1 MQESNVQYFK
11 NLNKLLIYCDTLTE
25 DKISRTY
32 IDKQVLVK
40 FPQLKKFS
48 KDFKEIEI
56 KEDKKNLD
64 TVSKIWEDMFEKSIQ
79 RSSTVLC
86 IGGGVLS
93 DAVGFASSTYKR
105 GTGLVIIPTTL
116 LSMVDAAHGGKNG
129 INTTHGKNQIG
140 TFMMPDQVLIC
151 PEFLRELPEKQ
162 IKNGLIELI
171 KAGFLKSPKLVQQVY
186 ETDISKVNIEL
197 IKAAVDIKNEIIKN
211 DFKESSERM
220 YLNFGHTIGHLIE
233 VDSKHSIP
241 HGEAVGIGIL
251 KALKISEKMCNLD
264 KNISDHFEN
273 FLKKLDLNVDY
284 KFSSNPE
291 QLKEL
296 LFNDKKFSK
305 DIVKYVL
312 LENIGNPVLVDFNL
326 NDLLNEVTYA

>member
-1 MQESNVQYFK
+1 M
-11 NLNKLLIYCDTLTE
+11 
-25 DKISRTY
+25 
-32 IDKQVLVK
+32 
-40 FPQLKKFS
+40 
-48 KDFKEIEI
+48 
-56 KEDKKNLD
+56 
-64 TVSKIWEDMFEKSIQ
+64 
-79 RSSTVLC
+79 
-86 IGGGVLS
+86 
-93 DAVGFASSTYKR
+93 
-105 GTGLVIIPTTL
+105 
-116 LSMVDAAHGGKNG
+116 
-129 INTTHGKNQIG
+129 
-140 TFMMPDQVLIC
+140 
-151 PEFLRELPEKQ
+151 
-162 IKNGLIELI
+162 I